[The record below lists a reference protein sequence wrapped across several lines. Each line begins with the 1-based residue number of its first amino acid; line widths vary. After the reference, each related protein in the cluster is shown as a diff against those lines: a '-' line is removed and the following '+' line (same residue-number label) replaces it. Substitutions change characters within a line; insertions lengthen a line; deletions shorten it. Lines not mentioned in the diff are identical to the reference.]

1 MVSSVSGV
9 SHRINVRHPG
19 LDIFLQMFNENGL
32 KTINETC
39 VRLKC
44 DRGLF

>member
-1 MVSSVSGV
+1 VVSSVSGV
-9 SHRINVRHPG
+9 SYRINARHPG
-19 LDIFLQMFNENGL
+19 LDIFLQIVNGNGL
-32 KTINETC
+32 ETINETC